1 MGRVAADTS
10 QVKKYQ
16 APALEKGLDIMEILS
31 SHSMGLT
38 QVEIAREL
46 NRSVGEIFRMLVVLC
61 ERGYLSLDPIT
72 DKYAL
77 TTKMFEISHRYP
89 KIKRLTSLAAPVMNE
104 LAHAINQSIHL
115 AIFSDESIL
124 VIGQVDAPGYHGL
137 SVRLGAKLDVWK
149 ASSGR
154 VILANSPH
162 SLLDA
167 HIAIDPPGDQAEI
180 DIIREELT
188 KIRAKGYEQRKSYV
202 IKGVTNVSVPLF
214 DYSGYAIACLTV
226 PYIEM
231 LDAHEQLP
239 LRDCRDALLKAAH
252 YLSEQMGGNIAG

>member
-1 MGRVAADTS
+1 MTAEEN

-16 APALEKGLDIMEILS
+16 APALEKGLDILEILS

-61 ERGYLSLDPIT
+61 ERGYLSLDTVT

-104 LAHAINQSIHL
+104 LAHKTDQSIHL
-115 AIFSDESIL
+115 TIFSDNSIL

-137 SVRLGAKLDVWK
+137 SVRLGAVLDVWK

-154 VILANSPH
+154 VILANSPQ

-167 HIAIDPPGDQAEI
+167 YIAFNPPGDPTQI
-180 DIIREELT
+180 DAVTDELG
-188 KIRAKGYEQRKSYV
+188 KIKARGYEQCKSYV
-202 IKGVTNVSVPLF
+202 IKGVVNVSVPLF
-214 DYSGYAIACLTV
+214 DYSGNAIACMTI

-231 LDAHEQLP
+231 LDGQNQMP
-239 LRDCRDALLKAAH
+239 LRDCRKALLEAAR
-252 YLSEQMGGNIAG
+252 YLSEQMGGNLAN